1 MTALIFT
8 VVGFLSGSLMFSAWI
23 ARYILGRDL
32 SGVGDGNPGSTNV
45 LKAGGAAWGGLAF
58 ILEICKGAVP
68 VGLARYTV
76 GITGW
81 ELVPIAIAPVLGHAF
96 SPWLG
101 FKGGKAMAVTF
112 GIWIG
117 LTLWTLPAIGLPI
130 LVAAVLLLDNSGW
143 AVVILF
149 SVGAIVLLIAG
160 EPILLT
166 VLMLNAAIVI
176 YKYRADLRR
185 RPGLRRW
192 ARRILGQP
200 VT

>member
-8 VVGFLSGSLMFSAWI
+8 VAGFLSGSLMFSAWI

-32 SGVGDGNPGSTNV
+32 AAVGDGNPGSTNL
-45 LKAGGAAWGGLAF
+45 LKAGGFAWGGLAF

-81 ELVPIAIAPVLGHAF
+81 ELVPIAIAPVVGHAF

-117 LTLWTLPAIGLPI
+117 LTLWMLPAIGLPI
-130 LVAAVLLLDNSGW
+130 LVIAVLLLDNSGW

-149 SVGAIVLLIAG
+149 SAGAVVLLIMG
-160 EPILLT
+160 EPILLA
-166 VLMLNAAIVI
+166 VLILNAAIVI
-176 YKYRADLRR
+176 YKYRADLYR

-192 ARRILGQP
+192 ARRVLGQ
-200 VT
+200 TAA